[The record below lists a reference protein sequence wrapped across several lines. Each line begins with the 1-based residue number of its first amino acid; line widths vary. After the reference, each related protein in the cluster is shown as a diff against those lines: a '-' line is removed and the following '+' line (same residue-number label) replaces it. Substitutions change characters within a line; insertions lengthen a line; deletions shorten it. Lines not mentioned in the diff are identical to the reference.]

1 MHAPLDAVDPLAQ
14 WPAAVRRALPRLA
27 LGALLGA
34 VALWLAFRGIDPAEL
49 WQALQ
54 TINYLWVGASLVSVA
69 LTTLVVAARWRLL
82 FYPDWRARGWLS
94 LLGGIL
100 VGQMLNIV
108 VPARLG
114 DVVRIYLV
122 ATSEA
127 LSKTRVAA
135 TLVVEKIADLVI
147 FALGAVF
154 LLLVVTVPD
163 WVRTSS
169 TSLLVTGVAGIAVV
183 VVLSLW
189 GRPLLTW
196 LEQHSPNLPGA
207 WLPRVWRLGHLALDG
222 LGVLR
227 NWRASLA
234 LWGLSVLSWLL
245 AASTNYLLFRAFG
258 FSLTFAAGAFL
269 LVVLQVGIAPPS
281 LPGKLGVFH
290 YLVVLALSFFGI
302 ARGPALTYALVLYA
316 VALLSKVLVG
326 GAWLA
331 WLRWL
336 PARARPRPQIDPS
349 KAA

>member
-1 MHAPLDAVDPLAQ
+1 MRPPLDLTDPLAQ
-14 WPAAVRRALPRLA
+14 WPAAVRRATPRLA
-27 LGALLGA
+27 FGALLGGL
-34 VALWLAFRGIDPAEL
+34 ALWLAFRGIDPAEL
-49 WQALQ
+49 WSALQ
-54 TINYLWVGASLVSVA
+54 AVNYFWVGASLVSVV
-69 LTTLVVAARWRLL
+69 LTTLVVTARWRLL

-114 DVVRIYLV
+114 DVVRVYLV
-122 ATSEA
+122 GTSES

-147 FALGAVF
+147 FALGGVF
-154 LLLVVTVPD
+154 LLVVVSVPD

-169 TSLLVTGVAGIAVV
+169 TSLLVTGVAGVAAI
-183 VVLSLW
+183 VLLSFW
-189 GRPLLTW
+189 GRPLLAW
-196 LEQHSPNLPGA
+196 LERHSPALPND
-207 WLPRVWRLGHLALDG
+207 WLQRVWRLGHLALDG

-227 NWRASLA
+227 SWQANLA
-234 LWGLSVLSWLL
+234 LWGLSLLSWTL
-245 AASTNYLLFRAFG
+245 AASTNFLLFKAFG
-258 FSLTFAAGAFL
+258 FPLSFAAGALL

-290 YLVVLALSFFGI
+290 YLTVLALSFFGVTHN
-302 ARGPALTYALVLYA
+302 AALTYALVLYA

-336 PARARPRPQIDPS
+336 PARGRQQVDPR